1 MLDEPTPEAS
11 LSKAAPRLNA
21 NSLSALRAL
30 DPSGGTAFVRRVLET
45 YLRSLD
51 KHIDNVR
58 TALAAGDL
66 AALRSVAHTLKSS
79 SSSVGA
85 LDFAARSAEVEA
97 VLRQRLEH
105 PEPGTEPLT
114 GLGELLAGYLDEALQ
129 VRSAVVCELAGGAA

>member
-1 MLDEPTPEAS
+1 MFDEPTPEAS

-30 DPSGGTAFVRRVLET
+30 DPNGGSSFVRRVLET

-51 KHIDNVR
+51 KHIDSWRN
-58 TALAAGDL
+58 AEAAGDL
-66 AALRSVAHTLKSS
+66 AGLRAVAHTLKSS

-85 LDFAARSAEVEA
+85 LTFAARSAEVEA

-105 PEPGTEPLT
+105 PEPGVQPLV
-114 GLGELLAGYLDEALQ
+114 GLAPALAGYLDEALQ
-129 VRSAVVCELAGGAA
+129 VRSAVVTELGGGAA